1 MVRLDIRLTFTS
13 GGYADECE
21 GLELEDADAFASGSF
36 FAADFMDFCVPGE
49 ARRCLRNGCGGRI
62 RRAMAS
68 GAGGTQPDDVEAEL
82 KAIRQAELDAMRDEW
97 RAKLYSGEISVW
109 SLFEDYAMLGDSR
122 TSGFTYYG
130 YLAPERVFADSGA
143 TIKKVIDHLEELV
156 ALNPSIIFLTYGIN
170 DVGIGY
176 WPTPEDYV
184 NEINNTLALLK
195 EHLPNATVYVCSII
209 PALEPAFK
217 RGPAWR
223 EIPDYNDAVR
233 AFCEENGTP
242 YVDITQLC
250 EEHTDLYQDDGVH
263 LLGGFYPLWGTE
275 LIAEVYDDVFALES
289 NESAAE

>member
-1 MVRLDIRLTFTS
+1 MNARAWSWRMLTLLPLVLFLLLILWIFVFP
-13 GGYADECE
+13 AKR
-21 GLELEDADAFASGSF
+21 AAAS
-36 FAADFMDFCVPGE
+36 A
-49 ARRCLRNGCGGRI
+49 
-62 RRAMAS
+62 
-68 GAGGTQPDDVEAEL
+68 T
-82 KAIRQAELDAMRDEW
+82 DAMRDEW

>member
-1 MVRLDIRLTFTS
+1 MSQVVNLDN
-13 GGYADECE
+13 
-21 GLELEDADAFASGSF
+21 LE
-36 FAADFMDFCVPGE
+36 
-49 ARRCLRNGCGGRI
+49 
-62 RRAMAS
+62 
-68 GAGGTQPDDVEAEL
+68 
-82 KAIRQAELDAMRDEW
+82 
-97 RAKLYSGEISVW
+97 
-109 SLFEDYAMLGDSR
+109 
-122 TSGFTYYG
+122 
-130 YLAPERVFADSGA
+130 
-143 TIKKVIDHLEELV
+143 KVIDHLEELV

>member
-1 MVRLDIRLTFTS
+1 MLTLLPLVLFLLLILWIFVFPAKRAAASAT
-13 GGYADECE
+13 
-21 GLELEDADAFASGSF
+21 DAEVASG
-36 FAADFMDFCVPGE
+36 VQWLQEQE
-49 ARRCLRNGCGGRI
+49 AHSPRRRG
-62 RRAMAS
+62 S
-68 GAGGTQPDDVEAEL
+68 GSS
-82 KAIRQAELDAMRDEW
+82 KAIRQAERMPMPGRNGAQ
-97 RAKLYSGEISVW
+97 KLYSGEISVW

-209 PALEPAFK
+209 PPLNPRSSAA
-217 RGPAWR
+217 PAWR

>member
-1 MVRLDIRLTFTS
+1 MLTLLSLVLFLLLILWIFVFPAKRAAGSAT
-13 GGYADECE
+13 
-21 GLELEDADAFASGSF
+21 DAEVASG
-36 FAADFMDFCVPGE
+36 VQWLQEQE
-49 ARRCLRNGCGGRI
+49 AH
-62 RRAMAS
+62 S
-68 GAGGTQPDDVEAEL
+68 PDDVEAEL

-233 AFCEENGTP
+233 AFCEENGTR

>member
-1 MVRLDIRLTFTS
+1 MLTLLPLVLFLLLILWIFVFPAKRAAASAT
-13 GGYADECE
+13 
-21 GLELEDADAFASGSF
+21 DAEVASG
-36 FAADFMDFCVPGE
+36 VQWLQEQE
-49 ARRCLRNGCGGRI
+49 AH
-62 RRAMAS
+62 S
-68 GAGGTQPDDVEAEL
+68 PDDVEAEL

-184 NEINNTLALLK
+184 NEITNT
-195 EHLPNATVYVCSII
+195 
-209 PALEPAFK
+209 LEPAFK

>member
-1 MVRLDIRLTFTS
+1 MLTLLSLVLFLLLILWIFVFPAKRAAGSAT
-13 GGYADECE
+13 
-21 GLELEDADAFASGSF
+21 DAEVASG
-36 FAADFMDFCVPGE
+36 VQWLQEQE
-49 ARRCLRNGCGGRI
+49 AH
-62 RRAMAS
+62 S
-68 GAGGTQPDDVEAEL
+68 PDDVEAEL

-143 TIKKVIDHLEELV
+143 TIKKVIDNLEELV

-209 PALEPAFK
+209 PALELAFK

>member
-1 MVRLDIRLTFTS
+1 MAHIHSEPCRRNLR
-13 GGYADECE
+13 ADPEFLSFGPFQFRA
-21 GLELEDADAFASGSF
+21 GLFQFEKAIQSLFNIFNAPRADAATFALYRSQ
-36 FAADFMDFCVPGE
+36 DFKE
-49 ARRCLRNGCGGRI
+49 RALARSMR
-62 RRAMAS
+62 
-68 GAGGTQPDDVEAEL
+68 PDDVEAEL

>member
-1 MVRLDIRLTFTS
+1 MLTLLPLVLFLLLILWIFVFPAKRAAASAT
-13 GGYADECE
+13 
-21 GLELEDADAFASGSF
+21 DAEVASG
-36 FAADFMDFCVPGE
+36 VQWLQEQE
-49 ARRCLRNGCGGRI
+49 AH
-62 RRAMAS
+62 S
-68 GAGGTQPDDVEAEL
+68 PDDVEAEL

-223 EIPDYNDAVR
+223 EIRTTTTPCAPFARKMAHRTWTLRSSAKNTRIFIRTTACTCWA
-233 AFCEENGTP
+233 AFTRF
-242 YVDITQLC
+242 
-250 EEHTDLYQDDGVH
+250 GV
-263 LLGGFYPLWGTE
+263 P
-275 LIAEVYDDVFALES
+275 
-289 NESAAE
+289 N

>member
-1 MVRLDIRLTFTS
+1 MDDLCAGAEFLLVRLP
-13 GGYADECE
+13 
-21 GLELEDADAFASGSF
+21 ELI
-36 FAADFMDFCVPGE
+36 
-49 ARRCLRNGCGGRI
+49 LRKR
-62 RRAMAS
+62 
-68 GAGGTQPDDVEAEL
+68 
-82 KAIRQAELDAMRDEW
+82 RQAHRHSLLPVAHSAVQHALAAGRVEDHDAGFVVD
-97 RAKLYSGEISVW
+97 LLNVP
-109 SLFEDYAMLGDSR
+109 FFYAAARHDIDPVVR
-122 TSGFTYYG
+122 F
-130 YLAPERVFADSGA
+130 F
-143 TIKKVIDHLEELV
+143 KK
-156 ALNPSIIFLTYGIN
+156 LNPSIIFLTYGIN

-275 LIAEVYDDVFALES
+275 LIAEVYDYVFALES